1 MTRAVIQGLVLFLLP
16 FVLFATSIEAAGL
29 QRRLVSRRRNPL
41 TWSHWSDQSLW
52 LAIAGLSF
60 VIVSL
65 VATGLL
71 AERQTGIY
79 VPTHVENGR
88 VVPGHFE

>member
-1 MTRAVIQGLVLFLLP
+1 MTREVIQGLVLFLLP
-16 FVLFATSIEAAGL
+16 FVLFAGY
-29 QRRLVSRRRNPL
+29 LVVRRRNPL
-41 TWSHWSDQSLW
+41 LWSHWSDQSLW
-52 LAIAGLSF
+52 LTIAGLSF

-65 VATGLL
+65 IATGLL
-71 AERQTGIY
+71 AERQTGTY

>member
-1 MTRAVIQGLVLFLLP
+1 MTRAVVQGLVLFLLP
-16 FVLFATSIEAAGL
+16 FVLFAVYLLI
-29 QRRLVSRRRNPL
+29 RRRNPL
-41 TWSHWSDQSLW
+41 IWSHWNDQSLW

-60 VIVSL
+60 VIISL

-71 AERQTGIY
+71 AERQTGTY

>member
-16 FVLFATSIEAAGL
+16 FVLFAIY
-29 QRRLVSRRRNPL
+29 LVSRRRNPL

>member
-1 MTRAVIQGLVLFLLP
+1 MTRAVVQGLVLFLLP
-16 FVLFATSIEAAGL
+16 FVLFGIY
-29 QRRLVSRRRNPL
+29 LVIRRRNPL
-41 TWSHWSDQSLW
+41 LWSHWSDQSLW

-60 VIVSL
+60 VVLSL

-71 AERQTGIY
+71 AERQTGTY

>member
-16 FVLFATSIEAAGL
+16 FVLFAL
-29 QRRLVSRRRNPL
+29 YLVFRRRNPL
-41 TWSHWSDQSLW
+41 IWSHWSDQSLW

-65 VATGLL
+65 IATGLL
-71 AERQTGIY
+71 AERQTGTY

>member
-1 MTRAVIQGLVLFLLP
+1 MTRAVIQGLVLLLLP
-16 FVLFATSIEAAGL
+16 FVLFAAY
-29 QRRLVSRRRNPL
+29 LVIRRRNPL
-41 TWSHWSDQSLW
+41 TWSHWSNQSLW
-52 LAIAGLSF
+52 LSIAGLSF
-60 VIVSL
+60 VIISL

-71 AERQTGIY
+71 AERETGTY

>member
-16 FVLFATSIEAAGL
+16 FVLFAVY
-29 QRRLVSRRRNPL
+29 LVVRRRNPL
-41 TWSHWSDQSLW
+41 LWSHWSDQSLW
-52 LAIAGLSF
+52 LTIAGLGF
-60 VIVSL
+60 VVVSL
-65 VATGLL
+65 LATGLL
-71 AERQTGIY
+71 AERQTGTY

>member
-1 MTRAVIQGLVLFLLP
+1 MTRAVIQGLVLFFLP
-16 FVLFATSIEAAGL
+16 FVLFAGYLIA
-29 QRRLVSRRRNPL
+29 RRRNPL
-41 TWSHWSDQSLW
+41 LWTHWSDQSLW
-52 LAIAGLSF
+52 LTIAGLSF

-71 AERQTGIY
+71 AERQTGTY

>member
-16 FVLFATSIEAAGL
+16 FVLFAVY
-29 QRRLVSRRRNPL
+29 LVVRRRNPL
-41 TWSHWSDQSLW
+41 LWSHWSDQSLW
-52 LAIAGLSF
+52 LTIAGLGF
-60 VIVSL
+60 VVISL
-65 VATGLL
+65 IATGLL
-71 AERQTGIY
+71 AERQTGTY

>member
-16 FVLFATSIEAAGL
+16 FVLFAVY
-29 QRRLVSRRRNPL
+29 LVVRRRNPL
-41 TWSHWSDQSLW
+41 LWSHWSDQSLW
-52 LAIAGLSF
+52 LTIAGLGF
-60 VIVSL
+60 VVISL
-65 VATGLL
+65 LATGLL
-71 AERQTGIY
+71 AERQTGTY

>member
-1 MTRAVIQGLVLFLLP
+1 MTRAVVQGLVLFLLP
-16 FVLFATSIEAAGL
+16 FVLFAVY
-29 QRRLVSRRRNPL
+29 LVIRRRNPL
-41 TWSHWSDQSLW
+41 IWSHWSDQSLW

-71 AERQTGIY
+71 AERQTGTY

-88 VVPGHFE
+88 VVPGDFE

>member
-16 FVLFATSIEAAGL
+16 FVLFAVY
-29 QRRLVSRRRNPL
+29 LVVRRRNPL
-41 TWSHWSDQSLW
+41 LWSHWSDQSLW
-52 LAIAGLSF
+52 LTIAGLGF
-60 VIVSL
+60 VVISL
-65 VATGLL
+65 LATGLL
-71 AERQTGIY
+71 VERQTGTY

>member
-1 MTRAVIQGLVLFLLP
+1 MTRAVVQGLVLFLLP
-16 FVLFATSIEAAGL
+16 FVLFAVY
-29 QRRLVSRRRNPL
+29 LVIRRRNPL
-41 TWSHWSDQSLW
+41 IWSHWSDQSLW

-71 AERQTGIY
+71 AERQTGTY